1 MAVRNS
7 TYESTIN
14 LESLKKI
21 IIMVVIVVLTVTI
34 GFMLTKNIFGANS
47 NEHIAFNE
55 VVVKPGD
62 TLWKIAKTLAPG
74 VDTRLVVWTIR
85 EENQLESA
93 TVYPGQVLRVP
104 VYQ

>member
-1 MAVRNS
+1 
-7 TYESTIN
+7 
-14 LESLKKI
+14 
-21 IIMVVIVVLTVTI
+21 
-34 GFMLTKNIFGANS
+34 MLTKNIFGANS

-85 EENQLESA
+85 EEIN
-93 TVYPGQVLRVP
+93 
-104 VYQ
+104 